1 MARHDRTLA
10 KKLVAVGNI
19 MVDRQTGQRIEMNLA
34 RQARDYAIDH
44 RAVLPEWGAEAIA
57 LGSGHAVWGSLRG
70 APNVSRVFALGLE
83 GAVDAADL
91 TRAEELYAGHGDR
104 TRVSTSPWTHASLFD
119 LLAHRG
125 YRVIAH
131 DNVLA
136 RVLDDVPQSA
146 PAAGV
151 SVARVAQEPAEV
163 SAWGRVVRQGFGM
176 DLDDE
181 RYASA
186 DRVFEVSRTGTLFVA
201 AVDGVPAG
209 GSALDLRDGMATLF
223 ATSTVAALR
232 RRGVH
237 GALIAARL
245 AYARAQGADLAVVLT
260 DPGSDSQRNLATNH
274 GFRVGYTSGLFESP
288 AGA

>member
-1 MARHDRTLA
+1 MHRGVGLEQGPEQLRGPRPARRRHDFFLADRT
-10 KKLVAVGNI
+10 VADAI
-19 MVDRQTGQRIEMNLA
+19 CDR
-34 RQARDYAIDH
+34 
-44 RAVLPEWGAEAIA
+44 VLHGAAEAIA

-119 LLAHRG
+119 LLAYRG

-151 SVARVAQEPAEV
+151 TVARVAQEPAEV
-163 SAWGRVVRQGFGM
+163 S
-176 DLDDE
+176 
-181 RYASA
+181 
-186 DRVFEVSRTGTLFVA
+186 
-201 AVDGVPAG
+201 
-209 GSALDLRDGMATLF
+209 
-223 ATSTVAALR
+223 LR
-232 RRGVH
+232 R
-237 GALIAARL
+237 ARQIG
-245 AYARAQGADLAVVLT
+245 RAHV
-260 DPGSDSQRNLATNH
+260 
-274 GFRVGYTSGLFESP
+274 
-288 AGA
+288 